1 MHDHADHRIGTVSGW
16 EYYMKNASI
25 ILLLLSL
32 SFTSGCSWL
41 GSDDEEPTEEKTAD
55 FTERDFYEKIQ
66 ISLNSGNWTLAISNL
81 QLLESQFPFGKYA
94 EQAQLEL
101 IFAHYKTADY
111 ESSIATADRFI
122 RLHPQHPNVDY
133 AFYLKGLSEIS
144 QSSGFFDSFLPTDSS
159 KRDVGSARNAFA
171 TLSEFL
177 TRFPKSPYAA
187 DARKRLVNLRNK
199 LARSEINVANYYF
212 SRKAYLAA
220 ANRGR
225 YVVENFQQTPAV
237 PDGLAVMAQGYK
249 MLGMDELSNNA
260 VQVLA
265 ANYPE
270 HPSLDANGI
279 FDFDKRL
286 ENNENSFLNKI
297 TLGLI
302 DPAQPPVFDS
312 RAIFN
317 NSVRN
322 VELILEKDQEKDEEK
337 ESRSIWS
344 WLTFGL
350 VD

>member
-1 MHDHADHRIGTVSGW
+1 
-16 EYYMKNASI
+16 MKNASI
-25 ILLLLSL
+25 ILLLMSL
-32 SFTSGCSWL
+32 TFISGCSWL
-41 GSDDEEPTEEKTAD
+41 GWGDEEPTEEVTEED
-55 FTERDFYEKIQ
+55 TENFTERDFYEKIQ

-101 IFAHYKTADY
+101 IYAHYKSAAY
-111 ESSIATADRFI
+111 ESSIAAAERFI
-122 RLHPQHPNVDY
+122 RLHPQHINVDY
-133 AFYLKGLSEIS
+133 AYYLKGLSEIS
-144 QSSGFFDSFLPTDSS
+144 QAAGFFDSFFPTDNS
-159 KRDVGSARNAFA
+159 KRDIGSARSAFA

-187 DARKRLVNLRNK
+187 DARKRLVNLRNQ
-199 LARSEINVANYYF
+199 LARAEIHVANYYF

-225 YVVENFQQTPAV
+225 FVVENFQQTPAV

-249 MLGMDELSNNA
+249 MLDMQELSDNA

-270 HPSLDANGI
+270 HPSLDKNGV

-286 ENNENSFLNKI
+286 VGNENALMGKI

-302 DPAQPPVFDS
+302 DRVQPPAFDT

-317 NSVRN
+317 KSVRDA
-322 VELILEKDQEKDEEK
+322 ELIIDDNEKQKDEQQK

-344 WLTFGL
+344 WLSFGL
-350 VD
+350 LD

>member
-1 MHDHADHRIGTVSGW
+1 
-16 EYYMKNASI
+16 MKNASI

-41 GSDDEEPTEEKTAD
+41 GWGDDEPTEEVTED

-66 ISLNSGNWTLAISNL
+66 ISLNSGNWTLAITNL

-101 IFAHYKTADY
+101 IYAHFKAADY
-111 ESSIATADRFI
+111 ESSIASAERFI
-122 RLHPQHPNVDY
+122 RLHPQHNNVDY

-144 QSSGFFDSFLPTDSS
+144 QASGFFDSFLPTDNS
-159 KRDVGSARNAFA
+159 KRDIGSARSAFA
-171 TLSEFL
+171 TLTEFL

-187 DARKRLVNLRNK
+187 DSRKRLINLRNQ
-199 LARSEINVANYYF
+199 LGRAEIHVANYYF

-225 YVVENFQQTPAV
+225 FVVENFQQTPAV

-249 MLGMDELSNNA
+249 MLGMQELSDNA

-270 HPSLDANGI
+270 HPSLDNNGV

-286 ENNENSFLNKI
+286 LGNENALMGKI

-302 DPAQPPVFDS
+302 DRVQPPAFDT
-312 RAIFN
+312 RKIFN
-317 NSVRN
+317 KSVRDA
-322 VELILEKDQEKDEEK
+322 ELIANNEEK
-337 ESRSIWS
+337 KEEPRSIWS
-344 WLTFGL
+344 WLSFGL
-350 VD
+350 ID

>member
-1 MHDHADHRIGTVSGW
+1 
-16 EYYMKNASI
+16 MKNASI

-41 GSDDEEPTEEKTAD
+41 GSDDEAPTEEATED

-66 ISLNSGNWTLAISNL
+66 ASLDSGNWTLAIANL

-101 IFAHYKTADY
+101 IYAHYRSSDY
-111 ESSIATADRFI
+111 ESSIAAADRFI
-122 RLHPQHPNVDY
+122 RLHPQHINVDY
-133 AFYLKGLSEIS
+133 AYYLKGLSEIS
-144 QSSGFFDSFLPTDSS
+144 QASGFFDSFLPTDNS
-159 KRDVGSARNAFA
+159 KRDIGSARSAFG

-187 DARKRLVNLRNK
+187 DSRKRLVNLRNQ
-199 LARSEINVANYYF
+199 LARAEINVANYYF

-225 YVVENFQQTPAV
+225 FVVENFQQTPAV

-249 MLGMDELSNNA
+249 MLGMQELSDNA

-270 HPSLDANGI
+270 HTSLDSNGA

-286 ENNENSFLNKI
+286 LGSENALMGKI

-302 DPAQPPVFDS
+302 DRVQPPAFDTRS
-312 RAIFN
+312 IFN
-317 NSVRN
+317 KSVRDA
-322 VELILEKDQEKDEEK
+322 ELIVNDDEQQK

-350 VD
+350 MD

>member
-1 MHDHADHRIGTVSGW
+1 
-16 EYYMKNASI
+16 MKNASI

-41 GSDDEEPTEEKTAD
+41 GWGDEEPVEEVTED

-66 ISLNSGNWTLAISNL
+66 ISLNSGNWTLAITNL

-101 IFAHYKTADY
+101 IYAHFKSANY
-111 ESSIATADRFI
+111 ESSISSAERFI
-122 RLHPQHPNVDY
+122 RLHPQHNNVDY

-144 QSSGFFDSFLPTDSS
+144 QASGFFDSFLPTDNA
-159 KRDVGSARNAFA
+159 KRDIGSARSAFA

-187 DARKRLVNLRNK
+187 DSRKRLINLRNQ
-199 LARSEINVANYYF
+199 LGRAEIHVANYYF

-225 YVVENFQQTPAV
+225 FVVENFQQTPAV

-249 MLGMDELSNNA
+249 MLGMQELSDNA

-270 HPSLDANGI
+270 HPSLDNNGV

-286 ENNENSFLNKI
+286 LGNENAFMGKI

-302 DPAQPPVFDS
+302 DRVQPPAFDT
-312 RAIFN
+312 RKIFN
-317 NSVRN
+317 KSVRDA
-322 VELILEKDQEKDEEK
+322 ELIANNEEK
-337 ESRSIWS
+337 KEEPRSIWS
-344 WLTFGL
+344 WLSFGL
-350 VD
+350 ID

>member
-1 MHDHADHRIGTVSGW
+1 
-16 EYYMKNASI
+16 MKNASI

-32 SFTSGCSWL
+32 SLTTGCSWL
-41 GSDDEEPTEEKTAD
+41 GSSDEEPTEEATED
-55 FTERDFYEKIQ
+55 FTERDFFEKIQ
-66 ISLNSGNWTLAISNL
+66 GSLNSGNWTLAISNL

-101 IFAHYKTADY
+101 IYAHYRSADY
-111 ESSIATADRFI
+111 ESSIASADRFI

-133 AFYLKGLSEIS
+133 AFYMKGLSEIS
-144 QSSGFFDSFLPTDSS
+144 QASGFFDSFLPTDNS
-159 KRDVGSARNAFA
+159 KRDIGSARNAFA

-187 DARKRLVNLRNK
+187 DSRKRLINLRNQ
-199 LARSEINVANYYF
+199 LARAEIHVANYYF

-225 YVVENFQQTPAV
+225 FVVENFQQTPAV

-249 MLGMDELSNNA
+249 MLGMQELSDNA

-270 HPSLDANGI
+270 HPSLDKDGV

-286 ENNENSFLNKI
+286 IGNENSFMGKI

-302 DPAQPPVFDS
+302 DRVQPPAFDT
-312 RAIFN
+312 RTIFN
-317 NSVRN
+317 KSVRDA
-322 VELILEKDQEKDEEK
+322 ELIADDGEKTK

-350 VD
+350 MD

>member
-1 MHDHADHRIGTVSGW
+1 
-16 EYYMKNASI
+16 MKNASI

-32 SFTSGCSWL
+32 SLTTGCSWL
-41 GSDDEEPTEEKTAD
+41 GSSDEEPTEEATED
-55 FTERDFYEKIQ
+55 FTERDFFEKIQ
-66 ISLNSGNWTLAISNL
+66 GSLNSGNWTLAITNL

-101 IFAHYKTADY
+101 IYAHYRSADY
-111 ESSIATADRFI
+111 ESSIASADRFI

-133 AFYLKGLSEIS
+133 AFYMKGLSEIS
-144 QSSGFFDSFLPTDSS
+144 QASGFFDSFLPTDNSQ
-159 KRDVGSARNAFA
+159 RDIGSARNAFA

-177 TRFPKSPYAA
+177 TRFPKSSYAA
-187 DARKRLVNLRNK
+187 DSKKRLINLRNQ
-199 LARSEINVANYYF
+199 LARAEVHVANYYF

-225 YVVENFQQTPAV
+225 FVVENFQQTPAV

-249 MLGMDELSNNA
+249 MLGMQELSDNA

-270 HPSLDANGI
+270 HPSLDKDGV

-286 ENNENSFLNKI
+286 IGHENSFMGKI

-302 DPAQPPVFDS
+302 DRVQPPAFDT

-317 NSVRN
+317 KSIRDA
-322 VELILEKDQEKDEEK
+322 ELIADDSEEAK

-350 VD
+350 MD